1 MLKKWSFFALL
12 LLFTCLSLSAQTT
25 PISDTNFE
33 QDLVDQGI
41 DTNGLNGN
49 ILDTDAQAITDLNIT
64 RNDITDFTGLEAFVN
79 LITLDLGR
87 NDFATAPLTTLT
99 LLEELVFDDNDVLAS
114 LDITQNVNLKILTI
128 GATGNGGTPPIPSLD
143 ISQNIQLEDIYIYAF
158 TSLSDIILPQTATL
172 KNIQIIASAEEV
184 FDFTNHSGLEE
195 LWLNQNTSTT
205 NITLP
210 TSKTTLTKLDIRN
223 QRVSSVD
230 LTGFN
235 ALEDVNLGGTEV
247 ETLLLPT
254 STALRRLTITRHKL
268 PSVFSFASVPNLVIL
283 YVTSNLLTTAFDVD
297 ITSNTLLDDLDLS
310 NNKMENL
317 NMTQNTLLTEV
328 DVSRNALVTF
338 DTSQNTLLE
347 DLNASRNNITSLD
360 LSQNVALED
369 LNLNTNELPT
379 IDLTTNIEL
388 DNLNLGSNQIPTL
401 DITTNTKITNL
412 SIDDN
417 LFTTTGLD
425 LTQNVDLRSLN
436 AERNQIESLD
446 ITQNLDLNTI
456 ILNYNLFPGTAI
468 LDQFYAIRA
477 GDDGIR
483 SGTLEVSHN
492 LLTGSIPNFTDL
504 MHLGPGNDWTRYF
517 ELTIDNNYFEFGDI
531 EGEHQDLVAMLT
543 TLGSFNIPV
552 MRTYDYAP
560 QAKVNAIENLTP
572 NAGTNITLITNVRG
586 AENHYQWFKDGV
598 PIPDATD
605 SPEYTITDLN
615 TCDDGVYHSEITSDL
630 VPFENANPPGTNG
643 KNLLLVRNDITLAVN
658 ATKACVTLANP
669 VNGASNVPINTGI
682 EWNDNPGACGY
693 KISVGTSSG
702 ATDIVNNEDVGEV
715 SIYNFAAD
723 LPSNQE
729 IFVTITPYFDDGDF
743 TGCTEESFTTNAAA
757 VAPDCTS
764 LNTPSDG
771 DTEVST
777 AVPSITWNPA
787 NGADTYQISISSTS
801 GNNDMALTDIGNA
814 LTHTFATPFQ
824 NDDVVTVTII
834 PRNSVGDAIGPC
846 TSESFTIG
854 SAAPSVSRP
863 FITTW
868 ETTTANETIT
878 IPTSPFSTY
887 DYTIDWGDGIID
899 TSVAGDITHTFNT
912 PGIQTISITGAF
924 PQIHF
929 NGTAVD
935 RDKIVTI
942 EQWGDIEWQA
952 LTQAFK
958 GCSNL
963 NITNPAIDTPD
974 LSNVTDISEA
984 FADAT
989 SFNGDITQWN
999 VSTVTNM
1006 VSLFQRASVFNQDIG
1021 DWDVSNVELMHR
1033 VFEAATVFN
1042 QDIGDW
1048 NVSSVTYM
1056 PIMFAGA
1063 TNFNQD
1069 ISNWNVSQ
1077 VVDMNTMFAYTENF
1091 NQDIGNWN
1099 VTNVTNMNQMFLGA
1113 TAFNQDLSFKAGL
1126 GIPSG
1131 DAWNTSNVTRMIVM
1145 FSGATSFDQ
1154 DISSWNVS
1162 NVTHANSMFFG
1173 VTLSTANYDA
1183 LLIGWNSQNLQ
1194 SGVEFSGGN
1203 SQYCG
1208 GATARANMIASDSW
1222 TISDGGLAG
1231 PTVDD
1236 LADQTHADSYTLPT
1250 ITGAQLT
1257 GSEAYYTATNGGGTR
1272 YDATT
1277 IINFADFPSYPV
1289 NLFIYDGSGLCSSEE
1304 SFQLTLTN
1312 TGTVPNC
1319 TSLTT
1324 PGPID
1329 GDTNV
1334 ATDISNITW
1343 NSAAD
1348 ATGYKLAISS
1358 TSGNNNMTLTD
1369 IGNMFTHT
1377 FATPFQNDD
1386 VVTVTLIPF
1395 NGVGDATGPCASES
1409 FTIESAA
1416 PQPPLCTSLASPANN
1431 DTNVATNISNITWNS
1446 ATEATGYKLAISST
1460 SGNNNMT
1467 LTDIGNMLTH
1477 TFTTPFQNDDVVTVT
1492 IIPYN
1497 GVGDATGPCAT
1508 ESFTIQS
1515 IQVSPNCATLI
1526 LPINEGTNIPIDTNI
1541 EWNEVNGAV
1550 GYYLTVGTTSGG
1562 NDILDYEDV
1571 GMLTSYNLPTEL
1583 PEGTIIYLNITP
1595 YNSSGNI
1602 TGCEE
1607 QTFTTMNETEEP
1619 TAPEEPIIEDET
1631 KYGFSPD
1638 GDGINEYWHI
1648 DNIEIYPENI
1658 ITIYN
1663 RWGDAVFKIANYDN
1677 GSKVFQGDANLKTK
1691 MGAGKLPS
1699 GTYFF
1704 DIQIDG
1710 ETILK
1715 KTKGYVVIKR

>member
-1 MLKKWSFFALL
+1 MIKSLIYLVFF
-12 LLFTCLSLSAQTT
+12 LFGISLVAQTT
-25 PISDTNFE
+25 PIPDANFE
-33 QDLVDQGI
+33 QFLVDQGI
-41 DTNGLNGN
+41 DTNGLTGD

-143 ISQNIQLEDIYIYAF
+143 ISQNTLLEDIYIYAF
-158 TSLSDIILPQTATL
+158 TSLADIILPQTATL
-172 KNIQIIASAEEV
+172 KNIQIIASAEDV

-210 TSKTTLTKLDIRN
+210 ASKTTLTKLDIRN

-268 PSVFSFASVPNLVIL
+268 PSVFSFAPVPNLEIL

-328 DVSRNALVTF
+328 DVSRNALATF

-388 DNLNLGSNQIPTL
+388 DNLNLGTNQIPTL
-401 DITTNTKITNL
+401 HITTNTKITNL

-504 MHLGPGNDWTRYF
+504 MHLGPGHDWTRYF

-598 PIPDATD
+598 PIADATD

-715 SIYNFAAD
+715 SIYNFATD
-723 LPSNQE
+723 LPPNQE

-743 TGCTEESFTTNAAA
+743 AGCSEESFTTNVSA

-764 LNTPSDG
+764 LNSPENG
-771 DTEVST
+771 DTGVST
-777 AVPSITWNPA
+777 DIPSITWNPA

-801 GNNDMALTDIGNA
+801 GNNDMALTDIGNV
-814 LTHTFATPFQ
+814 LNYSLSSSFEG
-824 NDDVVTVTII
+824 DDVVTVTIV
-834 PRNSVGDAIGPC
+834 PRNSVGDAIGSC
-846 TSESFTIG
+846 T
-854 SAAPSVSRP
+854 
-863 FITTW
+863 
-868 ETTTANETIT
+868 
-878 IPTSPFSTY
+878 
-887 DYTIDWGDGIID
+887 
-899 TSVAGDITHTFNT
+899 
-912 PGIQTISITGAF
+912 
-924 PQIHF
+924 
-929 NGTAVD
+929 
-935 RDKIVTI
+935 
-942 EQWGDIEWQA
+942 
-952 LTQAFK
+952 
-958 GCSNL
+958 
-963 NITNPAIDTPD
+963 
-974 LSNVTDISEA
+974 
-984 FADAT
+984 
-989 SFNGDITQWN
+989 
-999 VSTVTNM
+999 
-1006 VSLFQRASVFNQDIG
+1006 
-1021 DWDVSNVELMHR
+1021 
-1033 VFEAATVFN
+1033 
-1042 QDIGDW
+1042 
-1048 NVSSVTYM
+1048 
-1056 PIMFAGA
+1056 
-1063 TNFNQD
+1063 
-1069 ISNWNVSQ
+1069 
-1077 VVDMNTMFAYTENF
+1077 
-1091 NQDIGNWN
+1091 
-1099 VTNVTNMNQMFLGA
+1099 
-1113 TAFNQDLSFKAGL
+1113 
-1126 GIPSG
+1126 
-1131 DAWNTSNVTRMIVM
+1131 
-1145 FSGATSFDQ
+1145 
-1154 DISSWNVS
+1154 
-1162 NVTHANSMFFG
+1162 
-1173 VTLSTANYDA
+1173 
-1183 LLIGWNSQNLQ
+1183 
-1194 SGVEFSGGN
+1194 
-1203 SQYCG
+1203 
-1208 GATARANMIASDSW
+1208 
-1222 TISDGGLAG
+1222 
-1231 PTVDD
+1231 
-1236 LADQTHADSYTLPT
+1236 
-1250 ITGAQLT
+1250 
-1257 GSEAYYTATNGGGTR
+1257 
-1272 YDATT
+1272 
-1277 IINFADFPSYPV
+1277 
-1289 NLFIYDGSGLCSSEE
+1289 
-1304 SFQLTLTN
+1304 
-1312 TGTVPNC
+1312 
-1319 TSLTT
+1319 
-1324 PGPID
+1324 
-1329 GDTNV
+1329 
-1334 ATDISNITW
+1334 
-1343 NSAAD
+1343 
-1348 ATGYKLAISS
+1348 
-1358 TSGNNNMTLTD
+1358 
-1369 IGNMFTHT
+1369 
-1377 FATPFQNDD
+1377 
-1386 VVTVTLIPF
+1386 
-1395 NGVGDATGPCASES
+1395 SES

-1431 DTNVATNISNITWNS
+1431 DTDVAIDVSNITWNS
-1446 ATEATGYKLAISST
+1446 AANATGYKLAISST
-1460 SGNNNMT
+1460 SGNNELTLTDIGNTLTHTFATPFQNDDVVTVTLIPYNGVGDASGSCASESFTIESAAPQPPLCTSLVSPANYDTDVAIDVSNITWNSAANATGYKLAISSTSGNNDML

-1477 TFTTPFQNDDVVTVT
+1477 TFATPFQNDDVVTVT
-1492 IIPYN
+1492 LIPYNGVGDATGPCSSESFTIVSAAPQPPLCTSLASPANNDTNVPTDISNITWNNTADATGYKMAISSTSGNNDMTLTDIGNTLTHTFAVSFQNDDVVTITLIPYNGAGDATGPCTTESFTIVSASPQPPSCTNLISPSNNDTNVATDISNITWNSVADATGYKLAISSTSGNNDMALTDIGNTLTHTFSMPFQNDDVVTVTLIPYN
-1497 GVGDATGPCAT
+1497 GVGDATGPCAS

-1515 IQVSPNCATLI
+1515 IQVSANCATLI
-1526 LPINEGTNIPIDTNI
+1526 LPINEDINVPIDINI
-1541 EWNEVNGAV
+1541 AWNEVNSAV

-1583 PEGTIIYLNITP
+1583 PEGTLIYLNITP
-1595 YNSSGNI
+1595 YDSSGNI

-1607 QTFTTMNETEEP
+1607 QTFTTIAESEEP
-1619 TAPEEPIIEDET
+1619 EESEEPVAEYET

-1638 GDGINEYWHI
+1638 GDGINDFWSIDGIEY
-1648 DNIEIYPENI
+1648 YPNNTVSI
-1658 ITIYN
+1658 FN
-1663 RWGDAVFKIANYDN
+1663 RWGDMVYQVKNYDN
-1677 GSKVFQGDANLKTK
+1677 AFNVFSGTANMRTK
-1691 MGAGKLPS
+1691 LGAGQLPS

-1704 DIQIDG
+1704 NIEIEG
-1710 ETILK
+1710 ETILS
-1715 KTKGYVVIKR
+1715 KTQGYLVLKR